1 MRFTFCDFEKSLTSK
16 VSSLKFLIL
25 NSQFSIIYCTFA
37 ALKSIQD
44 MNTTRQQKIA
54 SLLQRELANIFLQD
68 SKSIYGC
75 MITVTKATITPDLSI
90 ARAYLSI
97 YMASDKDAV
106 IGAVRANTKDIRF
119 RLGQQVKDQL
129 RIVPQ
134 LEFFI
139 DDTLDY
145 IENIDRLLKQ

>member
-1 MRFTFCDFEKSLTSK
+1 M
-16 VSSLKFLIL
+16 
-25 NSQFSIIYCTFA
+25 NS
-37 ALKSIQD
+37 
-44 MNTTRQQKIA
+44 TRQQKIA
-54 SLLQRELANIFLQD
+54 SLLQRELATLFQQD
-68 SKSIYGC
+68 GINVYGC

-97 YMASDKDAV
+97 YMAPDKDA
-106 IGAVRANTKDIRF
+106 IIAAVRANTKDIRY
-119 RLGQQVKDQL
+119 RLGQRVKDQL

>member
-1 MRFTFCDFEKSLTSK
+1 M
-16 VSSLKFLIL
+16 
-25 NSQFSIIYCTFA
+25 NS
-37 ALKSIQD
+37 
-44 MNTTRQQKIA
+44 TRQQKIA
-54 SLLQRELANIFLQD
+54 SLLQKELANIFLQD
-68 SKSIYGC
+68 SKSIYNC

-97 YMASDKDAV
+97 YMAPDKDAV
-106 IGAVRANTKDIRF
+106 IAAVRANTKEIRF
-119 RLGQQVKDQL
+119 RLGQRVKNQL

>member
-1 MRFTFCDFEKSLTSK
+1 
-16 VSSLKFLIL
+16 
-25 NSQFSIIYCTFA
+25 
-37 ALKSIQD
+37 

-68 SKSIYGC
+68 SKSIYNC
-75 MITVTKATITPDLSI
+75 MITVTKTTVTSDLSI

-97 YMASDKDAV
+97 YMADSKDAV
-106 IGAVRANTKDIRF
+106 IAAVRANTKDIRF
-119 RLGQQVKDQL
+119 RLGQKVRTQL
-129 RIVPQ
+129 RVVPQ

-145 IENIDRLLKQ
+145 MENIERLLKQ